1 MSEKETHTLF
11 NLTYE
16 GKQYVSTISPSRLP
30 TDNYSFV
37 EIVYDDKMVIH
48 VRGTYVFEGK
58 KEEIIL
64 SDLDFFSY
72 LKKLKSLKEDTEDT
86 KNQEDNEIEF
96 MGVEQPEN
104 KEELIF
110 ILSVCSYLVYFHF
123 LNLPYD
129 LSLDLL
135 DNNAIKLFISNLDSK
150 NSLNIVSEAWNT
162 QVITFGKRYFYLFHS
177 KYLSSSSMSSMNLK
191 TTKPLPEPPVESEK
205 EKDIGEGNIKEKDI
219 QEVKALIHEEVS
231 SSEIKEATNKKEI
244 ERYIK
249 KTVKKYIEKETK
261 AAIQKIEKEAQE
273 IAKEIKEY
281 KKRFLLDISKQSGII
296 SKK

>member
-1 MSEKETHTLF
+1 MDEEETHTLF

-16 GKQYVSTISPSRLP
+16 GKQYVSTIAPSRLP

-48 VRGTYVFEGK
+48 VRGSYVFDGK

-64 SDLDFFSY
+64 SDLDFFFY
-72 LKKLKSLKEDTEDT
+72 LKKLNSTEDT
-86 KNQEDNEIEF
+86 KDREDNEIEF

-123 LNLPYD
+123 SNLPYD

-135 DNNAIKLFISNLDSK
+135 DNNAIKLFTLNDSK
-150 NSLNIVSEAWNT
+150 NNLNIVSEAWNT

-177 KYLSSSSMSSMNLK
+177 KYLSSSSMSSMDFK
-191 TTKPLPEPPVESEK
+191 TTKPLPEPPEEDIKK
-205 EKDIGEGNIKEKDI
+205 EDVKEEDIEEGNIKEKDI

-281 KKRFLLDISKQSGII
+281 KKRFLLDISKQSGTIQ
-296 SKK
+296 KK